1 MSRNNQAD
9 QLIVNALKRKS
20 ATPGRPP
27 KVYSPRSQSPLN
39 RGTLL
44 LKMLQVAHILAPP
57 PSFGIGTSS
66 SSQTEPSHNNQ
77 SRSLITPQGQ
87 LSTHRDL
94 TVVPPDIMSLPNS
107 QSLNS
112 EIPPVSA
119 IAVASP
125 ESGSWTELVMRTPAS
140 SLSSGHVSAPDPSP
154 AVPKWSPSHPGEA
167 MSIDDQIMTAR
178 QEAAGRLRIVNISS
192 ESYSVPIPSPRV
204 LEVKAPRLDAS
215 LGHSIRRLDGFCRV
229 PNPDLVNDDR
239 YEQFEVAFHHIPKAF
254 DSLRQDYLIEAQYI
268 SKCVEVEWLDPP
280 GLLPADIRGR
290 HGLFFVDERALAT
303 FPDRMVWRS
312 VFRCSGN
319 CNQIQPESEAREQ
332 QSGYEIVGQTAEDVP
347 HASSQPKKKLFG
359 KSRPKCDLFVE
370 IRMTPRSIQRG
381 VCTLIRPKAVYH
393 GQPNPLALLRIS
405 PHLRNLLHDAAT
417 LVGTTE
423 SRLRIRWYTSFCKI
437 HPYVL
442 WVKSNYPE
450 RLPTTNDFQTAIRT
464 ALRQERLDKLPLAAI
479 SILHS
484 TNPESF
490 LHCEYPRALVLG
502 GAQPFPEDTNFVAI
516 VSPKHALQS
525 AIRHASDRGL
535 FLDSS
540 WRNKNAIRCPVTF
553 LATVNEYG
561 HMVP

>member
-39 RGTLL
+39 P
-44 LKMLQVAHILAPP
+44 PP

-66 SSQTEPSHNNQ
+66 SSQTEPSHNKQ
-77 SRSLITPQGQ
+77 SRSLTTPQGQ

-94 TVVPPDIMSLPNS
+94 TVVRPDIMSLPNS

-239 YEQFEVAFHHIPKAF
+239 ARTT
-254 DSLRQDYLIEAQYI
+254 SLRPSI
-268 SKCVEVEWLDPP
+268 SQNVLKLNGWIRQAYCPPTFGGDTASFLSTKGHWL
-280 GLLPADIRGR
+280 R
-290 HGLFFVDERALAT
+290 F
-303 FPDRMVWRS
+303 
-312 VFRCSGN
+312 
-319 CNQIQPESEAREQ
+319 QI
-332 QSGYEIVGQTAEDVP
+332 GW
-347 HASSQPKKKLFG
+347 FG
-359 KSRPKCDLFVE
+359 VLSF
-370 IRMTPRSIQRG
+370 G
-381 VCTLIRPKAVYH
+381 A
-393 GQPNPLALLRIS
+393 
-405 PHLRNLLHDAAT
+405 AAT
-417 LVGTTE
+417 ATRFNQSQRPGNNNPGT
-423 SRLRIRWYTSFCKI
+423 K
-437 HPYVL
+437 
-442 WVKSNYPE
+442 
-450 RLPTTNDFQTAIRT
+450 
-464 ALRQERLDKLPLAAI
+464 
-479 SILHS
+479 
-484 TNPESF
+484 
-490 LHCEYPRALVLG
+490 
-502 GAQPFPEDTNFVAI
+502 
-516 VSPKHALQS
+516 
-525 AIRHASDRGL
+525 
-535 FLDSS
+535 
-540 WRNKNAIRCPVTF
+540 
-553 LATVNEYG
+553 
-561 HMVP
+561 